1 MQRKKK
7 YQTRYKENTITSVV
21 PCAGVA
27 SAALPIAGQ
36 PEVTHVA
43 QHRAVVEGAGGR
55 VARRAGAQVVAAA
68 DVVRRLLPGPGLGL
82 GGLGAAVARALA
94 LAAPFLGAAAVGPGR
109 ARLGL
114 LRPLPRGKMA
124 WGP

>member
-1 MQRKKK
+1 M
-7 YQTRYKENTITSVV
+7 NTITLVV

-68 DVVRRLLPGPGLGL
+68 DIVGRGGRRLAGLP
-82 GGLGAAVARALA
+82 AVAALA
-94 LAAPFLGAAAVGPGR
+94 GVAPGSSARSLASVL
-109 ARLGL
+109 
-114 LRPLPRGKMA
+114 
-124 WGP
+124 